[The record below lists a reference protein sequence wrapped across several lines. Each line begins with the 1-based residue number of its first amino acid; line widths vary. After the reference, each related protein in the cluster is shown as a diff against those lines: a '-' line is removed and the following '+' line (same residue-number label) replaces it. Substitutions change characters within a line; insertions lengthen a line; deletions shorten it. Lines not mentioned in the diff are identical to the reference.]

1 MLTRAAKKD
10 MVKKS
15 NEIATTYFSLSRG
28 AACSAESVRH
38 LPLAINFF
46 KENNIN
52 LILDNIIIL
61 VQTNYYKKKKKIT
74 KFKRLHHL

>member
-1 MLTRAAKKD
+1 
-10 MVKKS
+10 
-15 NEIATTYFSLSRG
+15 
-28 AACSAESVRH
+28 VRH

-61 VQTNYYKKKKKIT
+61 VQTNYYKKKKKDNQV
-74 KFKRLHHL
+74 